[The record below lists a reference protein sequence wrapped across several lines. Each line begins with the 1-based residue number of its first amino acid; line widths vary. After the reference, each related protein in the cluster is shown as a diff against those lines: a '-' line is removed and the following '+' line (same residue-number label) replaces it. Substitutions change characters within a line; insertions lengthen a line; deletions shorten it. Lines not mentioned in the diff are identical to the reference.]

1 MHSASLK
8 SNVNQLHIFAYA
20 EGGSMQFLTI
30 RRAGLVM
37 QLYIYAN
44 NVRA

>member
-8 SNVNQLHIFAYA
+8 SDVNQLHIFTYA
-20 EGGSMQFLTI
+20 EGGSMQMHIYQMT
-30 RRAGLVM
+30 M

-44 NVRA
+44 NVGI